1 MLTNRLDLSHAPC
14 KVSPLCTSFLLKLNF
29 DFVTIHNVLLFILSK
44 WPSFDYLTNILRR
57 WKEEMGTSL
66 SPNWLQHQS
75 HEDLPR
81 LSLPHSL
88 WSSPKFSFKIVKER
102 EKSARS
108 FFPQVGTRQMI
119 FCHGRTLSPP
129 DPRSEGTISIWKKR
143 FLRRF
148 SLVSLLGD
156 IDQTHFVVFCIKTH
170 SFYRFH
176 MLRRIQKLCLN

>member
-44 WPSFDYLTNILRR
+44 WPSFDHQTNIQRR
-57 WKEEMGTSL
+57 KEMGASL

-81 LSLPHSL
+81 LSLSHSL
-88 WSSPKFSFKIVKER
+88 WSPPMGCSLSRLWKR
-102 EKSARS
+102 EKSPQDPS

-143 FLRRF
+143 FFRRL
-148 SLVSLLGD
+148 SHSRLGD
-156 IDQTHFVVFCIKTH
+156 LDQTV
-170 SFYRFH
+170 
-176 MLRRIQKLCLN
+176 MLSNPLSA

>member
-44 WPSFDYLTNILRR
+44 WPSFDQYPKKKRR
-57 WKEEMGTSL
+57 WGPRSLLIGYNINPMKIFQGSPSHIHFDPIQSSL
-66 SPNWLQHQS
+66 S
-75 HEDLPR
+75 R
-81 LSLPHSL
+81 L
-88 WSSPKFSFKIVKER
+88 WKR
-102 EKSARS
+102 EKSPQDPS

-143 FLRRF
+143 FFRRL
-148 SLVSLLGD
+148 SHLSHCLEIL
-156 IDQTHFVVFCIKTH
+156 IK
-170 SFYRFH
+170 
-176 MLRRIQKLCLN
+176 LIL